1 MRKYKA
7 PPPMAQIDV
16 TVVRAEDG
24 KPLHNAAVIFHSRE
38 DEKNDGNME
47 LKTND
52 DGVASL
58 SLIPIGSKVMVQ
70 VIVPGYRTFGQEYD
84 VPSSEKSI
92 LVKMLP
98 PNEQYSTYSKN
109 QSSSDVRTN
118 VPQTQ
123 QGQAA
128 PTDSPLL
135 SEPEK
140 KKNKE

>member
-24 KPLHNAAVIFHSRE
+24 KPLPHAAVIFHSRE
-38 DEKNDGNME
+38 EDKNDGNME
-47 LKTND
+47 LKTNEE
-52 DGVASL
+52 GVASL

-84 VPSSEKSI
+84 VPASEKSI

-98 PNEQYSTYSKN
+98 PDQQYSIYGKK
-109 QSSSDVRTN
+109 SSGSDVRTN
-118 VPQTQ
+118 IPQTQ

-128 PTDSPLL
+128 PADSPLL

-140 KKNKE
+140 KKKE

>member
-24 KPLHNAAVIFHSRE
+24 RPLHNAAVIFHSRE
-38 DEKNDGNME
+38 EDKNDGNME
-47 LKTND
+47 LKTNEE
-52 DGVASL
+52 GKASL

-84 VPSSEKSI
+84 VPASEKTI

-98 PNEQYSTYSKN
+98 PNEQYSIYSKN
-109 QSSSDVRTN
+109 PSDTDVRSN
-118 VPQTQ
+118 LPQTQ

-128 PTDSPLL
+128 PHDSPLL
-135 SEPEK
+135 QEPQK
-140 KKNKE
+140 KKKE